1 VIKIL
6 IISSLIKNNLKI
18 NFIGTSDMIFLV
30 NLDINLLLIAHRQ
43 RKMVMGMLLV
53 AEMVGNL
60 ENGI

>member
-1 VIKIL
+1 MIKIL

-18 NFIGTSDMIFLV
+18 NFIGTPDMIFLV

-43 RKMVMGMLLV
+43 RKMVMAILV